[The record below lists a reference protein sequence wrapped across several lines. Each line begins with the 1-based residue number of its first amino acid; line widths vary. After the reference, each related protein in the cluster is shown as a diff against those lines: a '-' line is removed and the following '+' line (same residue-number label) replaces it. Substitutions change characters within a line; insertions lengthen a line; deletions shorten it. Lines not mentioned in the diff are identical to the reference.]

1 MVPTVNP
8 AHVSTAEISA
18 AQVSTDK
25 SAPLSPLAPPESG
38 AKLPTDATSVTHTQR
53 FIDDPLWYKDAVI
66 YQIHV
71 KSYFDANNDG
81 VGDFAGL
88 IQKLDYIAALGVNT
102 IWLLPFY
109 PSPRR
114 DDGYDIS
121 DYRGIH
127 PDYGNMDDA
136 KRFIAEAHQ
145 RGLRVITEL
154 VINHTS
160 DQHPWFKRARSAAV
174 GSPERDFYVWADN
187 DQQYAD
193 TRIIFLDTEKS
204 NWTWDPVANAFF
216 WHRFYSHQP
225 DLNFDNPQVLA
236 AVLEVMS
243 FWLDLG
249 IDGLRLDAVPYLI
262 EREGTSNENL
272 AETHAILKLIRAELD
287 QKYTGRMLLAE
298 ANMWP
303 EDVQQYFGD
312 DDECHM
318 AFHFPLMPRMFM
330 ALAQQDRFPMT
341 DILRQT
347 PDIPADC
354 QWAIFLRN
362 HDELTLEMVTDK
374 ERDYLWNFY
383 APDLRARINMG
394 IRRRLAPLLE
404 RDRRRIELLN
414 SFLLSMP
421 GTPVIYYG
429 DEIGMGDNVH
439 LGDRDGV
446 RTPMQWTPDRN
457 GGFSRSDP
465 AWLVLPTLM
474 DSLYGYEAINV
485 ESQNSDPHSLLNW
498 TRRML
503 EVRKQHRAFGR
514 GKLTLIYPN
523 NRKIF
528 AYLREY
534 DDRADGGSD
543 ETILC
548 VANLSQSAQAVELDL
563 SLFAGRIPVEMLG
576 GAAFPPIGRNSYLLT
591 LPPYGFYWFALASEA
606 TMPSWYAPTQEPLPE
621 YATLVFR
628 GGVEDILKES
638 QRVILEKQALP
649 VYLPKRRWYAGKQEK
664 LRSVRIVSAV
674 LLPSSQARPQAL
686 PLLLTEIETE
696 TAAGVDRYLLPLGF
710 IREENVVSALLQQ
723 LSLARVRRH
732 REVGLLTDA
741 FTLDSLPY
749 SVIEQMRLNAT
760 VTSAEGEIRFIATE
774 ALDGISIADDAV
786 IRRMSTEQSNSSMVV
801 DEKIVLKLLRRLF
814 TGTHPESEMGRYLTA
829 LGYANTPAMLG
840 EVVAIDADGAARTL
854 MVLQRFIHN
863 KGDAWEWVMD
873 TLERLIQQIINV
885 ETDPISE
892 VAAVIANA
900 SSLET
905 APDIL
910 HELLDFSHL
919 LGIRL
924 GELHAALATPSDNPA
939 FSPQVA
945 TDVDIAGWTARTSK
959 QLAAAFDFIQS
970 KTDWPN
976 EEVARQAARLLA
988 LRPALLS
995 LVEELAAAGVGS
1007 MLTRIHGD
1015 FHLGQVLMAQGDVYI
1030 VDFEGEPNRP
1040 MDQRR
1045 EKASPWRDVAGLL
1058 RSFDY
1063 AAAFADNA
1071 GPGDLGAVALERKYH
1086 LLERF
1091 SPVCQSAFMDGYRE
1105 AQQAAG
1111 SLLPAVTESALI
1123 GLFTLEKAAYEVCY
1137 EAANRPTWL
1146 PVPINGL
1153 LLIAERLLMKSTE
1166 GEIA

>member
-1 MVPTVNP
+1 MVMITTTTATATDNV
-8 AHVSTAEISA
+8 AHVFKEEPSA
-18 AQVSTDK
+18 QI
-25 SAPLSPLAPPESG
+25 PLAAEPVS
-38 AKLPTDATSVTHTQR
+38 KLATDATSVTHAQR

-127 PDYGNMDDA
+127 SDYGNMDDA

-160 DQHPWFKRARSAAV
+160 DQHPWFQRARTAAI

-272 AETHAILKLIRAELD
+272 AETHVILKTIRAELD
-287 QKYTGRMLLAE
+287 RKYAGRMLLAE

-347 PDIPADC
+347 PHIPADC

-465 AWLVLPTLM
+465 ARLVLPTLM
-474 DSLYGYEAINV
+474 DPLYGYDAINV

-534 DDRADGGSD
+534 DDRASGGSD

-548 VANLSQSAQAVELDL
+548 VANLSQSAQAVEIDL
-563 SLFAGRIPVEMLG
+563 SSFAGRIPVEMLG

-591 LPPYGFYWFALASEA
+591 LPPYGFYWFALAFEA

-638 QRVILEKQALP
+638 QRAILEKQALP
-649 VYLPKRRWYAGKQEK
+649 LYLPKRRWYAGKQEK
-664 LRSVRIVSAV
+664 LRTVRIVSAM
-674 LLPSSQARPQAL
+674 LLPTSQARPQAL

-696 TAAGVDRYLLPLGF
+696 TAGTVDRYLLPLGF

-749 SVIEQMRLNAT
+749 SVIEQMRLDAT
-760 VTSAEGEIRFIATE
+760 ITSAEGQIRFISTE
-774 ALDGISIADDAV
+774 ALQSIEIADDAV
-786 IRRMSTEQSNSSMVV
+786 IRRMSTEQSNSSMVI

-814 TGTHPESEMGRYLTA
+814 VGTHPESEMGRYLTE

-840 EVVAIDADGAARTL
+840 EVVATDADGAVRTL
-854 MVLQRFIHN
+854 MVLQSFIHN

-873 TLERLIQQIINV
+873 TVARLIQQIINV
-885 ETDPISE
+885 EPDVTG
-892 VAAVIANA
+892 VAATEA
-900 SSLET
+900 

-910 HELLDFSHL
+910 HELTDFSRL
-919 LGIRL
+919 LGLRL

-939 FSPQVA
+939 FAPKIAMS
-945 TDVDIAGWTARTSK
+945 DDIDDWTASADK
-959 QLAAAFDFIQS
+959 QLTSAFDVIRS
-970 KTDWPN
+970 KSDWPN
-976 EEVARQAARLLA
+976 EDVAREAAT
-988 LRPALLS
+988 LLS
-995 LVEELAAAGVGS
+995 LQPHLLPLVKQLAEAGIGS
-1007 MLTRIHGD
+1007 SLTRVHGD

-1040 MDQRR
+1040 MEQRR

-1058 RSFDY
+1058 RSLDY

-1071 GPGDLGAVALERKYH
+1071 GPGDLGSLALERKHH

-1091 SPVCQSAFMDGYRE
+1091 SPVCQSAFLAGYRE

-1111 SLLPAVTESALI
+1111 TQLPEATETALI
-1123 GLFTLEKAAYEVCY
+1123 GLFTLQKAAYEVCY
-1137 EAANRPTWL
+1137 EAANRPSWL
-1146 PVPINGL
+1146 AVPIHGM
-1153 LLIAERLLMKSTE
+1153 LLIAEQLLAKSTE

>member
-1 MVPTVNP
+1 MQAPV
-8 AHVSTAEISA
+8 AHTEIA
-18 AQVSTDK
+18 
-25 SAPLSPLAPPESG
+25 
-38 AKLPTDATSVTHTQR
+38 AKLPTDATSVTHSQR

-81 VGDFAGL
+81 IGDFPGL

-121 DYRGIH
+121 EYCGVH
-127 PDYGNMDDA
+127 ADYGSMEDTR
-136 KRFIAEAHQ
+136 RFIAEAHQ

-160 DQHPWFKRARSAAV
+160 DQHPWFQRARTAPA
-174 GSPERDFYVWADN
+174 GSEERNFYVWSDN
-187 DQQYAD
+187 DQQYAG

-236 AVLEVMS
+236 AVLEVMT
-243 FWLDLG
+243 FWLALG

-272 AETHAILKLIRAELD
+272 AETHAILKLIRAELER
-287 QKYTGRMLLAE
+287 KFPGRMLLAE

-485 ESQNSDPHSLLNW
+485 ESQNADPHSLLNW

-534 DDRADGGSD
+534 DDSDDGGID

-563 SLFAGRIPVEMLG
+563 ATFAGRIPVEMLG

-628 GGVEDILKES
+628 GGVEDILKDP
-638 QRVILEKQALP
+638 QRTILEKQALP
-649 VYLPKRRWYAGKQEK
+649 AYLPKRRWYAGKQEK
-664 LRSVRIVSAV
+664 LRAVRIVSAV
-674 LLPSSQARPQAL
+674 LLPPSEARPRAL
-686 PLLLTEIETE
+686 PLLLTELETE
-696 TAAGVDRYLLPLGF
+696 TAAGVDRYMMPLGF

-732 REVGLLTDA
+732 RDVGLLTDA

-749 SVIEQMRLNAT
+749 CIIEQMRVNAT
-760 VTSAEGEIRFIATE
+760 LTSAFGEVRFIATA
-774 ALDGISIADDAV
+774 ALENIMIADDAV
-786 IRRMSTEQSNSSMVV
+786 IRRMSTEQSNSSLVI

-814 TGTHPESEMGRYLTA
+814 PGTHPEAEMGRYLTE

-840 EVVAIDADGAARTL
+840 EVVATDTDGAVRTL

-873 TLERLIQQIINV
+873 TMARLIQQIISV
-885 ETDPISE
+885 EAELVPD
-892 VAAVIANA
+892 AAT
-900 SSLET
+900 ET
-905 APDIL
+905 APDAM
-910 HELLDFSHL
+910 HELTDFSEL
-919 LGIRL
+919 LGVRL
-924 GELHAALATPSDNPA
+924 GELHAALARPSENAA
-939 FSPQVA
+939 FSPQIATA
-945 TDVDIAGWTARTSK
+945 TDIDGWKERVGQ
-959 QLAAAFDFIQS
+959 QLASALDLVTAKS
-970 KTDWPN
+970 DWPN
-976 EEVARQAARLLA
+976 EDTAREAASLLA
-988 LRPALLS
+988 LRS
-995 LVEELAAAGVGS
+995 RLVQLITRLAEAGIGTN
-1007 MLTRIHGD
+1007 LTRIHGD
-1015 FHLGQVLMAQGDVYI
+1015 FHLGQVLMGQGDVYI

-1040 MDQRR
+1040 MQQRR

-1058 RSFDY
+1058 RSLDY

-1071 GPGDLGAVALERKYH
+1071 GPGDLGAVAMERKRQF
-1086 LLERF
+1086 LGIF
-1091 SPVCQSAFMDGYRE
+1091 SPLCQSAFLDGYRS
-1105 AQQAAG
+1105 ALQAADAQ
-1111 SLLPAVTESALI
+1111 LPQATETALI

-1137 EAANRPTWL
+1137 EAANRPSWL
-1146 PVPINGL
+1146 PVPIHGM
-1153 LLIAERLLMKSTE
+1153 LLIAERLLDNITE
-1166 GEIA
+1166 VNAHD